1 MSLLILG
8 LVLFLGFHSLRIF
21 AEGWR
26 NAQVARMGEQR
37 WKGIYSLASLA
48 GFVLLVWGFGEAR
61 AAGPVLYAPPAWA
74 RHTAALFTLPAFV
87 LLAAAYVP
95 GTRIKAAVGHPM
107 VAGTVLWSLGHLL
120 ANGRLADLLLF
131 GAFGLWAAL
140 SFLAARGRDRAAGRS
155 DRPGPVGRDVLAVI
169 AGAGAWGFFAFLAHG
184 WLFGVRPF
192 G

>member
-8 LVLFLGFHSLRIF
+8 LVLFVGVHSLRIF

-26 NAQVARMGEQR
+26 NAQLARFGEQR
-37 WKGIYSLASLA
+37 WKGLYSAASLA
-48 GFVLLVWGFGEAR
+48 GFVLLAWGFGEAR
-61 AAGPVLYAPPAWA
+61 TAAPVLYAPPVWA
-74 RHTAALFTLPAFV
+74 RHAAALFTLPAFV

-107 VAGTVLWSLGHLL
+107 VAGTVLWALGHLL
-120 ANGRLADLLLF
+120 ANGRLPDLLLF
-131 GAFGLWAAL
+131 GSFGLWAAL
-140 SFLAARGRDRAAGRS
+140 SFLAARARDRAAGRNYP
-155 DRPGPVGRDVLAVI
+155 PGPASRDALAVI
-169 AGAGAWGFFAFLAHG
+169 VGAGAWSFFAFAAHG

>member
-1 MSLLILG
+1 MSILILG
-8 LVLFLGFHSLRIF
+8 LVLFLGVHSLRIF
-21 AEGWR
+21 AGGWR
-26 NAQVARMGEQR
+26 DAQLARLGEQR
-37 WKGIYSLASLA
+37 WKGLYSLASLA
-48 GFVLLVWGFGEAR
+48 GFALLVWGFGEAR
-61 AAGPVLYAPPAWA
+61 TAGPVLYVPPVWA

-107 VAGTVLWSLGHLL
+107 VAGTVLWALGHLL

-140 SFLAARGRDRAAGRS
+140 SFRAARGRDRAAGR
-155 DRPGPVGRDVLAVI
+155 RYPPGPASRDAVAVLV
-169 AGAGAWGFFAFLAHG
+169 GAGAWGFFAFAAHG